1 MMRVWLS
8 EGKGRGSYVEASW
21 MICHQIKRIWPR
33 HQWVHEIKLPIGE
46 APSLLSISSIMV
58 RRRQEHP
65 WKTQPEHKDS
75 SGFQSP
81 CRNQLSA
88 VGGSEACSHGPHGRS
103 PLLVFASDSLNSE
116 SLCLGNTEHEKCH
129 WVTHRG
135 SSHCG
140 EVDFQFFQAAQGFT
154 GNGLR
159 SILGSQEEVSSRH
172 QQHANQSSYPLTI
185 SYPGITSRNICSKS
199 RTLTEFSSLICK
211 GIQWVQS
218 SCISVSQV
226 P

>member
-1 MMRVWLS
+1 MRVWLS
-8 EGKGRGSYVEASW
+8 EGERERRLCRG
-21 MICHQIKRIWPR
+21 HQIKRIWPR
-33 HQWVHEIKLPIGE
+33 HQWVHETKLPIGE

-58 RRRQEHP
+58 RPRQEHL

-81 CRNQLSA
+81 CRNQLS
-88 VGGSEACSHGPHGRS
+88 VVRGSEAYSHGPHGRS

-116 SLCLGNTEHEKCH
+116 GLCLGNTEHEKCH

-140 EVDFQFFQAAQGFT
+140 KVDFQFFQAAQGFT

-159 SILGSQEEVSSRH
+159 SILGSQEEVSSNINSMPTRVAIH
-172 QQHANQSSYPLTI
+172 WLFHTLE
-185 SYPGITSRNICSKS
+185 SRVGTFVKRAEHLQNFRVWFAKGSNES
-199 RTLTEFSSLICK
+199 NPPASLFPK
-211 GIQWVQS
+211 F
-218 SCISVSQV
+218 
-226 P
+226 PNT